1 MAWGRFPVIGNVK
14 LEILD
19 QRMVDE
25 GGGSC
30 GQQGR
35 EKLIIRWR
43 TAGGPTN
50 LAAGT
55 ARIAQL
61 LGRDPASKEKPP
73 PSPFHGLFIFTFDE
87 VGRILTHT
95 IEHSAESRDAESVT
109 SKVFNLTDW
118 LIKKARG
125 QEERTPEL
133 AWSRRGV
140 TVVQST
146 FSNPRPYKS
155 AEKRRKPSAS
165 NLPNTTPPEIQTRI
179 PPSPSRL
186 KEPSA
191 SDTRKTDKIALSSSN
206 RPVRLGKLRTVGVRL
221 TLLFINWLVRISEG
235 YIKLSEEV
243 GSLKMTRALRDN
255 IESLKSRRRGFRE
268 ILALELRRR
277 EMAAAKSSEDVQSST
292 VNDSHSARNSE
303 IAPSASSEGTRV
315 ATSTRS
321 LSTSKLDRPPNKEGD
336 PVIKFSYDLFETGK
350 YWGIALLIYIG
361 LSNME
366 LGPPLDEEDEE
377 FDKATACLLHDTWI
391 REVGELW
398 SETKF

>member
-25 GGGSC
+25 GGGSYR
-30 GQQGR
+30 QQGR

-133 AWSRRGV
+133 VWSRRGI
-140 TVVQST
+140 TVMQST
-146 FSNPRPYKS
+146 FSKPRPYKS

-165 NLPNTTPPEIQTRI
+165 KPPNTTSPEIQARI

-191 SDTRKTDKIALSSSN
+191 SDPRKIDKRALSSSK
-206 RPVRLGKLRTVGVRL
+206 RPARLGKLTTVGVRL
-221 TLLFINWLVRISEG
+221 ALLGINWLVRISEG

-243 GSLKMTRALRDN
+243 GSPKMTRVLRDN
-255 IESLKSRRRGFRE
+255 VESLKSERRYFRE
-268 ILALELRRR
+268 ILALELRLR
-277 EMAAAKSSEDVQSST
+277 EVAAAKSSEDVQSPT
-292 VNDSHSARNSE
+292 ANSHSSRDSE
-303 IAPSASSEGTRV
+303 IAPSASSKGPRI

-321 LSTSKLDRPPNKEGD
+321 LSTSKLNQPPNKEGD
-336 PVIKFSYDLFETGK
+336 RIIKVSYDLFETGK
-350 YWGIALLIYIG
+350 YWGVALLIYIG

-366 LGPPLDEEDEE
+366 LRSPLDEEDEE

-398 SETKF
+398 SETKL